1 MILSLQSYTILAIG
15 LIFTLELF
23 DRFVKCLRVGGG
35 F

>member
-23 DRFVKCLRVGGG
+23 DVFVKFTKIVGG